1 MLFLTDGQPTV
12 GKSKEADILSD
23 TKVAN
28 KGKARLFAFGV
39 GYDPNVRLLDKLV
52 ADNNGRSDYVKP
64 KEPIESKV
72 SSLYTKIKNPVM
84 TGLKVS
90 LRGLKM
96 REMYPR
102 SVGDLFDGDQILLVG
117 RYDAAGAR
125 KLPKE
130 DGKGRSTLTVKG
142 RYQGRDRAFEYPV
155 TVNGV
160 GRKSYQFVE
169 KLWAIRRVGW
179 LLDQIQLHGKSKE
192 IVDELVRLS
201 RDYGIMTPYTSFL
214 ADETTRLSS
223 VTDLRRHGKA
233 AADNLMREI
242 AGAEGQMNAASRMR
256 LNRAWN
262 VAAAQDSAGR
272 AAVIG
277 NTTRAA
283 YEQNRLETVS
293 NMRLVN
299 NQAVYQRGRVWI
311 AANAADVDPDRDKDR
326 IQDVRRFSS
335 EYFALVRTNT
345 TMENQLLAS
354 QRADEELI
362 VRLRGQTYRIR

>member
-1 MLFLTDGQPTV
+1 
-12 GKSKEADILSD
+12 
-23 TKVAN
+23 
-28 KGKARLFAFGV
+28 
-39 GYDPNVRLLDKLV
+39 
-52 ADNNGRSDYVKP
+52 
-64 KEPIESKV
+64 
-72 SSLYTKIKNPVM
+72 
-84 TGLKVS
+84 VS

-102 SVGDLFDGDQILLVG
+102 SVGDLFDGDQVLLVG
-117 RYDAAGAR
+117 RYDAGDAK

-142 RYQGRDRAFEYPV
+142 RYQGRERAFEYPV
-155 TVNGV
+155 TVNGP
-160 GRKSYQFVE
+160 GRKSYRFVE

-223 VTDLRRHGKA
+223 TEDLRRHAKV
-233 AADNLMREI
+233 AADELMRDV
-242 AGAEGQMNAASRMR
+242 AGAKGQMNASNRMR
-256 LNRAWN
+256 LNRALN

-272 AAVIG
+272 ATVIG
-277 NTTRAA
+277 NASQA
-283 YEQNRLETVS
+283 GYEQNRQETVS
-293 NMRLVN
+293 NMRMVN

-311 AANAADVDPDRDKDR
+311 AANAADVDPDRDKDK
-326 IQDVRRFSS
+326 IQDVRRYSR
-335 EYFALVRTNT
+335 EYFALVRANT

-354 QRADEELI
+354 QRGDEELVI
-362 VRLRGQTYRIR
+362 RLRGQAYRIR